1 MATRPNYNLIR
12 FIRRNIYK
20 MKKEY
25 GSPISVYRLSA
36 VNTDYETGAKTA
48 SRTAYH
54 ISRAVVLPVNIKRE
68 VIQSISVISA
78 NKKIVQGGMYDVGMR
93 TFIID
98 RRDANFDTITND
110 DWIVYDDK
118 RYDIK
123 AIEEFEQRT
132 AWLIIARELEG
143 VVPAQDLPASGND
156 YLLDM
161 TQSASATVV

>member
-1 MATRPNYNLIR
+1 MARPNHKLIR
-12 FIRRNIYK
+12 FIRRNIY
-20 MKKEY
+20 MLKKDY
-25 GSPISVYRLSA
+25 GSSITVYKLIVA
-36 VNTDYETGAKTA
+36 DTDYESGKKTA
-48 SRTAYH
+48 TRISYE

-98 RRDANFDTITND
+98 RRDADFTTINND
-110 DWIVYDDK
+110 DWIVYDNK

-143 VVPAQDLPASGND
+143 VVPAQDLPARGNS
-156 YLLDM
+156 YLLGLI
-161 TQSASATVV
+161 QSASATVA

>member
-1 MATRPNYNLIR
+1 
-12 FIRRNIYK
+12 

-25 GSPISVYRLSA
+25 GSPITVYKLGSVD
-36 VNTDYETGAKTA
+36 TDYESGVKTA
-48 SRTAYH
+48 TRTSYQ
-54 ISRAVVLPVNIKRE
+54 ITRAVVLPVNIKRE
-68 VIQSISVISA
+68 VIQSISLISA

-98 RRDANFDTITND
+98 RRDAQFTTLAND

-132 AWLIIARELEG
+132 AWLVIARELEG

-161 TQSASATVV
+161 TQSAIATVA